1 MAVTLPDLTTRTA
14 MHYLHTTIFTSDP
27 QESRSFYDQ
36 LGMQAVRSLDIPAA
50 GMSVDFMAAARDEE
64 TARSDRFAP
73 TLAIVH
79 RTDGSQPSGIS
90 HVCFRV
96 DDLYA
101 ICRRLIDDGMI
112 LKMPPRDGFRA
123 MVRAP
128 EGSIIEF
135 HQAGQRRI
143 PEEPWL
149 SMPDGD

>member
-1 MAVTLPDLTTRTA
+1 
-14 MHYLHTTIFTSDP
+14 MHYLHTTIFTTDP
-27 QESRSFYDQ
+27 QESRSFYDR
-36 LGMQAVRSLDIPAA
+36 LGMTAVRSLDLPEAR
-50 GMSVDFMAAARDEE
+50 MSVDFMASHHDEA

-73 TLAIVH
+73 TVAVVH
-79 RTDGSQPSGIS
+79 RTDGSQPPGIS

-101 ICRRLIDDGMI
+101 TCRKMIADGMT

-135 HQAGQRRI
+135 HQGGERRT